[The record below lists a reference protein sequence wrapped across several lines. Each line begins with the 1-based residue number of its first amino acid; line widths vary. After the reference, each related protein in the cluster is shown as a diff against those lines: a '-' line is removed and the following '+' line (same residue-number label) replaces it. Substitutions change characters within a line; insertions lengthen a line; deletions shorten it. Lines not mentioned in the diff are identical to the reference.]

1 MSGVLKTI
9 HNLAYTKKPILSVVT
24 KICKKIKKI
33 KFFNPHYMKSGTYIK
48 FKLLHITFS
57 REDLQ

>member
-9 HNLAYTKKPILSVVT
+9 HNLAYTKKPVVT
-24 KICKKIKKI
+24 KICNKIKKI